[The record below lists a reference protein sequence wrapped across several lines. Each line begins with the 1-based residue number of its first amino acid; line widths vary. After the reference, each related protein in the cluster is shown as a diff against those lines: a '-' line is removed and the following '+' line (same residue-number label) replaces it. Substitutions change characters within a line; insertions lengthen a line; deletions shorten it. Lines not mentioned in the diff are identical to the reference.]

1 MIPRRVQEPQS
12 GQGRT
17 REQSLGSRC
26 LKEEWM
32 LAFADGRWSWAL
44 VWAVVRKGQGRGWG
58 KPRETADKTG
68 DGADWQEVAKT
79 LEHKAGR

>member
-17 REQSLGSRC
+17 REQLLGSRC

-58 KPRETADKTG
+58 KTRETADKTG